1 MNRQQ
6 FSDEEVQFLN
16 VLEKAW
22 KELPPVLGQFL
33 IADCDHLAC
42 EEPVVDERIE
52 EMYERLWAI
61 HLRNTAMQ
69 EIIAIHEQWSES
81 LGVLRD
87 LLSQQRQRLRTTFQE
102 IYHSRLLTSVKTAAH
117 HVEENYRKTKR
128 LFRNYGGSAVVLM
141 VLAWVV
147 AATVEIG
154 IRQGAHQRLLLSAL
168 NSASL
173 ILAILAVVLVSV
185 PVIVA
190 LSGLPLAVWV
200 FLRIELPSEDRPLRQ
215 GR

>member
-1 MNRQQ
+1 MQ
-6 FSDEEVQFLN
+6 
-16 VLEKAW
+16 
-22 KELPPVLGQFL
+22 
-33 IADCDHLAC
+33 AC
-42 EEPVVDERIE
+42 GRDWYTDQRIKG
-52 EMYERLWAI
+52 MYRRLWMLR
-61 HLRNTAMQ
+61 LRNTVLWAVV
-69 EIIAIHEQWSES
+69 AIHERWGES

-87 LLSQQRQRLRTTFQE
+87 LLSRQRQRLRTTFQE
-102 IYHSRLLTSVKTAAH
+102 IYHSRLLISVKTAAH
-117 HVEENYRKTKR
+117 HVEENHRETKR

-141 VLAWVV
+141 TLAWVV

-154 IRQGAHQRLLLSAL
+154 IRHGSHQCLFLSAL

-173 ILAILAVVLVSV
+173 ILAILAAVLVSV

-200 FLRIELPSEDRPLRQ
+200 FLRIEPPPEDRPIRR